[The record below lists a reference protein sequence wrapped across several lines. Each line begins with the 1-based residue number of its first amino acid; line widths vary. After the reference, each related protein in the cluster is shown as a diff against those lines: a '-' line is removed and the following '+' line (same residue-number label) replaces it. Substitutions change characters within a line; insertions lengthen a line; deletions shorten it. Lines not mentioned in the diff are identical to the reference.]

1 MQSVASTRE
10 EIRTRAIE
18 IERQVDEGRYR
29 PGAWEALLEA
39 ARALPRAERESLTED
54 FSRASRKL
62 HLRGGRRTLPVG
74 PALVLEGLA
83 ALVGAIFLV
92 LAVERESNLF
102 GILAVLVW
110 VVSFQPLLKVSVGYL
125 VGIDYD
131 YAYLYGMEPR
141 FKMRYGEYLAAP
153 RWARIVLHVA
163 GMAGSPLGA
172 YLVAISLGDTTWVA
186 RLVCWLIFWLTVAIN
201 FASLGAGLAGVRRLG
216 KLRLSLSS
224 GGVAGQE
231 LREALEI

>member
-29 PGAWEALLEA
+29 PGPWEALLEA
-39 ARALPRAERESLTED
+39 ARGLPRVERGSLAED
-54 FSRASRKL
+54 FSRISQKL

-83 ALVGAIFLV
+83 ALVGASFLV
-92 LAVERESNLF
+92 LAVQRESNLF
-102 GILAVLVW
+102 GILAALVW
-110 VVSFQPLLKVSVGYL
+110 IASFQPLLKVSVGYL

-141 FKMRYGEYLAAP
+141 FKMRYGEYLASP
-153 RWARIVLHVA
+153 RWARITLHVA
-163 GMAGSPLGA
+163 GMVGSPLGA
-172 YLVAISLGDTTWVA
+172 YLVAICLGGTTWVA
-186 RLVCWLIFWLTVAIN
+186 RLACWIIFWLTVAIN
-201 FASLGAGLAGVRRLG
+201 LVSLGAGLAGVRRLG
-216 KLRLSLSS
+216 KLKLSLSS